1 MAITRWLNTSG
12 FAGLLNDELL
22 LQIHD
27 AGFSQI
33 DASPS
38 DLSADP
44 SESGLIIGERCSILL
59 QRYGLHLTHL
69 RTLENFI
76 GAPHALRWQR
86 REEVRQSIAL
96 SLQAGCDTLLVT
108 PPEHPDFVA
117 AQVDDDMRWLASE
130 AARYNM
136 KIIYQ
141 PLSSGCTDTT
151 LPVAL
156 EHLRQLGQPNIGLM
170 VDWLHIVSQGGDASW
185 LDKISTEQIYA
196 VQFYDPLDLRLSVAR
211 STVGEKKDSPQ
222 TELSR
227 FADKLDS
234 CGYTGSVGIVAN
246 PAVGPIQ
253 QQLNQAAK
261 ILASL
266 GYSNSIFR

>member
-1 MAITRWLNTSG
+1 MAVTRWLNTSG
-12 FAGLLNDELL
+12 FAGLNDELL
-22 LQIHD
+22 QLIHD
-27 AGFSQI
+27 AGFSKI

-44 SESGLIIGERCSILL
+44 TESGLITGAKCSILL

-69 RTLENFI
+69 RTLKNFI
-76 GAPHALRWQR
+76 GAPHAWRWQK
-86 REEVRQSIAL
+86 REEVRQRIAL
-96 SLQAGCDTLLVT
+96 SLQVGCDTLLVT
-108 PPEHPDFVA
+108 PPENPDFVA

-130 AARYNM
+130 VARYNM

-141 PLSSGCTDTT
+141 PLSNSCTDTT

-156 EHLRQLGQPNIGLM
+156 EHLRQLDQPNIGLM

-185 LDKISTEQIYA
+185 LAKTSTEQIYA
-196 VQFYDPLDLRLSVAR
+196 VQFYDPLDPRLSVAG
-211 STVGEKKDSPQ
+211 STGGEKKESPQ
-222 TELSR
+222 TEMCR

-234 CGYTGSVGIVAN
+234 FSYSGLVGIVPN
-246 PAVGPIQ
+246 PAVGSIQ
-253 QQLNQAAK
+253 GQLNQAAT

-266 GYSNSIFR
+266 GYSN